1 MATFCYRIRST
12 QKNKLVKIQL
22 LFTVGRG
29 NQFYVNTQ
37 YAVLTDAWDNKKQT
51 VKNRYAFTDDFTE
64 QQGRELTAKAWP
76 SYAVASSAKWRK
88 TPNMR

>member
-29 NQFYVNTQ
+29 NQFYVDTQ
-37 YAVLTDAWDNKKQT
+37 YVVLTDAWDNKKQT

-64 QQGRELTAKAWP
+64 QQGRELTARLAELR
-76 SYAVASSAKWRK
+76 SFILG
-88 TPNMR
+88 